1 LNPFVETMIAG
12 GLAGLSSMLF
22 ATLVIYTAR
31 PSWIPMLVS
40 YAIGALLGAVFLD
53 IMPLAFSL
61 SKNPEAVSAVVLLGI
76 LLFFLM
82 EKLVLWRHV
91 HVHDLDNTGHHHSH
105 SHHPGEHGARTGAMV
120 VVGDFVHNF
129 VDGIIIATAFVTNT
143 QMGVVTALAII
154 AHEIPQEAGDVLVLL
169 HAGYSRRKALA
180 FNLLSSV
187 ATLMGGM
194 LACLA
199 LQFLQQKVPYLLA
212 LAAASMMYVAVA
224 DLIPGL
230 HRRVDLKA
238 TFWQLVLIC
247 SGVASI
253 YLAHAAIAE

>member
-1 LNPFVETMIAG
+1 MIAG

-91 HVHDLDNTGHHHSH
+91 HVHDLSNPGHHHAH
-105 SHHPGEHGARTGAMV
+105 AHQPGEHGARTGAMV

-187 ATLMGGM
+187 ATLVGGM

-253 YLAHAAIAE
+253 YVAHAAIAD

>member
-1 LNPFVETMIAG
+1 MIAG
-12 GLAGLSSMLF
+12 AVAGVSSMLF

-61 SKNPEAVSAVVLLGI
+61 SKNPEGVSAVVLLGI

-91 HVHDLDNTGHHHSH
+91 HVEDLDLNGHNHGHSHGHAHHH
-105 SHHPGEHGARTGAMV
+105 GDHGARTGAMV

-169 HAGYSRRKALA
+169 HAGYSRRRALA

-187 ATLMGGM
+187 ATLVGGV
-194 LACLA
+194 LAWFA

-253 YLAHAAIAE
+253 YIAHAAIAD

>member
-1 LNPFVETMIAG
+1 MNPLMETMVAG
-12 GLAGLSSMLF
+12 SLAGISSMIF

-61 SKNPEAVSAVVLLGI
+61 SKNPEGVSAVVLLGI
-76 LLFFLM
+76 LLFFLL

-91 HVHDLDNTGHHHSH
+91 HVHDLDVVEHNHGH
-105 SHHPGEHGARTGAMV
+105 SHHAHEHGARTGAMV

-169 HAGYSRRKALA
+169 HAGYSRKRALA
-180 FNLLSSV
+180 FNMLSSV
-187 ATLMGGM
+187 ATLVGGM
-194 LACLA
+194 LACFA

-247 SGVASI
+247 GGVASI
-253 YLAHAAIAE
+253 HIAHSLIAD